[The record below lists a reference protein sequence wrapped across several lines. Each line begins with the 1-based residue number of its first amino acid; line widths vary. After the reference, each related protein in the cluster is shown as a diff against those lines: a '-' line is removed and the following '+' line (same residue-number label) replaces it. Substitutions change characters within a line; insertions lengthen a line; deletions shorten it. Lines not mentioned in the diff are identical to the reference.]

1 MPTRIW
7 DRAGSLPVPAGE
19 RPRPELVTLP
29 VAALPSVEDLFTFM
43 RDAERRF
50 DTLRMRIDE
59 TTATAAGETDLTV
72 EALIEHPGRARVTT
86 TEADAGF
93 SGNYEVWLSDGGRVR
108 TYSARDRLATD
119 RPARTPVR
127 GADATD
133 LPGFARVYRP
143 VTTLPMESLPD
154 LFVHP
159 GGYCQNVFATGRCD
173 ILGTAEIVG
182 REGIVVR
189 SAHPRSVERWADRPD
204 FSIELVVDR
213 GTGCILRLTELMADV
228 PTRDA
233 RVVVFEPDVPLP
245 PSAFELALPEG
256 TTTIF

>member
-7 DRAGSLPVPAGE
+7 DRAGSLPVPADE
-19 RPRPELVTLP
+19 RPRPEI
-29 VAALPSVEDLFTFM
+29 VALAPAGLPSIDELFSFM

-50 DTLRMRIDE
+50 DTLRLRIDE
-59 TTATAAGETDLTV
+59 TSATAAGDLVVTT

-86 TEADAGF
+86 TEPGAGF
-93 SGNYEVWLSDGGRVR
+93 SGNYDVWLSNGGRVR

-127 GADATD
+127 GADAID

-143 VTTLPMESLPD
+143 VTALPMESLPD

-159 GGYCQNVFATGRCD
+159 GGYCQNVLATGRCD
-173 ILGTAEIVG
+173 VLGTADLVG
-182 REGIVVR
+182 REGILVR

-204 FSIELVVDR
+204 FAVELVVDR
-213 GTGCILRLTELMADV
+213 GTGCILRLTELMADA

-245 PSAFELALPEG
+245 PTAFELAVPEG
-256 TTTIF
+256 TRTIF

>member
-1 MPTRIW
+1 MATRIW

-19 RPRPELVTLP
+19 RPRPELVALP
-29 VAALPSVEDLFTFM
+29 PVALPSVEDLFTFM

-50 DTLRMRIDE
+50 DTLRMRIEE
-59 TTATAAGETDLTV
+59 TTATATGESVLTV

-86 TEADAGF
+86 TESGAGL
-93 SGNYEVWLSDGGRVR
+93 GANYEVWLSDGGRVR
-108 TYSARDRLATD
+108 TYSARNRLATD
-119 RPARTPVR
+119 RPLRTPVR
-127 GADATD
+127 GADDPD

-159 GGYCQNVFATGRCD
+159 GGYCQNVLATGRCGV
-173 ILGTAEIVG
+173 LGTAEIAG

-189 SAHPRSVERWADRPD
+189 SAHPRSVGQWADRPD
-204 FSIELVVDR
+204 FAIELVADR
-213 GTGCILRLTELMADV
+213 ATGCILRLTELMADV

-233 RVVVFEPDVPLP
+233 RAVVFEPDVPLP
-245 PSAFELALPEG
+245 PAAFVLALPKG